1 MNLLEKWQLAANVAT
16 TCGLAGVAFA
26 YFEFREGAKA
36 QRRTTAVVAWNEYL
50 RLALAHPN
58 LARPAVWLTG
68 QGRETAQYGEYR
80 WFVAAMFFACE
91 QVLEAYA
98 EDGAWESVVRSQIRY
113 HEGFLELPEFDA
125 NVYSAVLARICREVR
140 SETKARLTS
149 HLPSTR

>member
-26 YFEFREGAKA
+26 YFEFREGAEA
-36 QRRTTAVVAWNEYL
+36 QRKTTAIVAWNEYL
-50 RLALAHPN
+50 RLALAHPD

-68 QGRETAQYGEYR
+68 LGRESNQYGRYR

-91 QVLEAYA
+91 QVLEAHA
-98 EDGAWESVVRSQIRY
+98 GDGAWESVVTSQIRY

-125 NVYSAVLARICREVR
+125 NVYSPRLARICREIR
-140 SETKARLTS
+140 FEAKARQTS